1 MRTELS
7 DYQDLVQEIYS
18 LLGMHIL
25 KNAEISNYQD
35 VVQEIYSV
43 LEMHIIE
50 YGEER
55 KYCEI
60 DCDIQKSIDDKAEEL
75 NKKVNKVGRPKLI
88 DADDRKIA
96 RQERLKAEKYSTRY
110 YNEHKSRV
118 SCQYCNKEI
127 NSLAKSS
134 HYKSKSCKA
143 SQEVFREEP
152 RILTSRLG

>member
-1 MRTELS
+1 MINLLNDYEELMT
-7 DYQDLVQEIYS
+7 QIYS
-18 LLGMHIL
+18 LL
-25 KNAEISNYQD
+25 
-35 VVQEIYSV
+35 
-43 LEMHIIE
+43 EMHRIQCASEGDRKRQCIE
-50 YGEER
+50 Y
-55 KYCEI
+55 
-60 DCDIQKSIDDKAEEL
+60 DDDPL
-75 NKKVNKVGRPKLI
+75 TLKKVNKVGRPRLI

-134 HYKSKSCKA
+134 HYKSKSCIA
-143 SQEVFREEP
+143 SRDVFREEP